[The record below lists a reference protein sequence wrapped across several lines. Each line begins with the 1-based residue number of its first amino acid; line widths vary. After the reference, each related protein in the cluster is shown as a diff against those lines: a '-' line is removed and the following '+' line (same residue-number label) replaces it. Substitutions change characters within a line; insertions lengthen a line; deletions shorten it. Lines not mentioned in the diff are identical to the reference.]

1 MNGTDTLSMLARDLP
16 RRSDLATPNARRAI
30 GRNGRF
36 GFPSFD
42 TRGTS
47 DVPVCGPAFGIP
59 RGRRFPD
66 ECSFRAT
73 ISKIESNVLAR
84 SL

>member
-1 MNGTDTLSMLARDLP
+1 MLGRDLP
-16 RRSDLATPNARRAI
+16 RWSDLATPNGRRATR
-30 GRNGRF
+30 RNGRF
-36 GFPSFD
+36 GSPSFD

-47 DVPVCGPAFGIP
+47 DVPLYGPAFGIP